1 MALEGKQ
8 RLDWLMI
15 TRPPGRSTRCT
26 SFRTCSHSYMC
37 HVDYCAMSYV
47 HDMAH
52 VWKGTREEP
61 LSEPV
66 CLDSTHSYVLIRTK
80 YKCLFIW
87 VAIRSFRTCICET
100 QLMWM
105 RTCLFHKKSEIYVL
119 IQESY
124 EACLTHELTHELSF
138 QNERMSFSQT
148 QVSCRICETCIWW
161 HICETYV
168 YMWNIHLYVKH
179 ISTCETY
186 TSIREKYLY
195 AWNIYLYVK
204 NISICETYI
213 YMWNICPYV
222 KHITICGKYLWKR
235 PIETRRDATPKFG
248 GRNRTWNATN
258 SSSSLTHDSSWTSHM
273 SRVSLA
279 TWLIWATHMTRV
291 SLIWAVCCSVLQCV
305 AVCCGA

>member
-1 MALEGKQ
+1 MTWHTYGREHAKSLFQ
-8 RLDWLMI
+8 NLFVWIRLIHMCSFV
-15 TRPPGRSTRCT
+15 RNT
-26 SFRTCSHSYMC
+26 SAYSYESRF
-37 HVDYCAMSYV
+37 A
-47 HDMAH
+47 
-52 VWKGTREEP
+52 
-61 LSEPV
+61 LSEPAFV
-66 CLDSTHSYVLIRTK
+66 RRNS
-80 YKCLFIW
+80 
-87 VAIRSFRTCICET
+87 CECAHVFFT
-100 QLMWM
+100 
-105 RTCLFHKKSEIYVL
+105 KKSEIYAL

-148 QVSCRICETCIWW
+148 LVSCRICETCIWW
-161 HICETYV
+161 HIRETCVCKWNVYTWNMSYV

-222 KHITICGKYLWKR
+222 KHITICEKYLWKR

-279 TWLIWATHMTRV
+279 TWLIWATHMSRV
-291 SLIWAVCCSVLQCV
+291 SLIWAVHCSVLQCV